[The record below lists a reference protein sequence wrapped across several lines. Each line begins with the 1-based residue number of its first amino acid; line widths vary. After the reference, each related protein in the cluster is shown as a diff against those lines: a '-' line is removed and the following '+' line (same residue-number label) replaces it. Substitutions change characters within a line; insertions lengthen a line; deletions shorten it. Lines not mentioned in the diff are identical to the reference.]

1 MKFEGIK
8 REYVWQMLWGTKS
21 RTNPDDDI
29 KSKEKKTPYLF
40 CAVLVT
46 DPHSTFEKT
55 TMKATKHFHQN
66 NALHVLY
73 LL

>member
-29 KSKEKKTPYLF
+29 KSKEKNHHTYLR
-40 CAVLVT
+40 CL
-46 DPHSTFEKT
+46 SQSFEKT
-55 TMKATKHFHQN
+55 TMKATKHFNQN